1 MSNIQNIILL
11 KIKKQWEKM
20 RKISLIATS
29 LVLGTVLFSGCAVK
43 SGNDKLQD
51 VTKES
56 VTDMIKNGTS
66 TKSEVRSKLGE
77 PTNIDFMENGL
88 EKWEYN
94 HTRKVDKGINYVPVV
109 NWFVKGTND
118 TKKILVVLFDGE
130 VVKNHSFSS
139 SEGETMGGLVR

>member
-1 MSNIQNIILL
+1 
-11 KIKKQWEKM
+11 M

-139 SEGETMGGLVR
+139 SESETMGCLVR

>member
-1 MSNIQNIILL
+1 M
-11 KIKKQWEKM
+11 K
-20 RKISLIATS
+20 KISLIASS
-29 LVLGTVLFSGCAVK
+29 LVLGTVLFTGCAVK
-43 SGNDKLQD
+43 TGNDRIENVTQD
-51 VTKES
+51 NILN
-56 VTDMIKNGTS
+56 MIEDGKS

-109 NWFVKGTND
+109 NWFVKGTDD
-118 TKKILVVLFDGE
+118 TKKTLLVLFEGNI
-130 VVKNHSFSS
+130 VKTHSFSS

>member
-1 MSNIQNIILL
+1 
-11 KIKKQWEKM
+11 M

-118 TKKILVVLFDGE
+118 TKKILVILFDGE

>member
-1 MSNIQNIILL
+1 
-11 KIKKQWEKM
+11 M

-43 SGNDKLQD
+43 SGNDKLRD

-118 TKKILVVLFDGE
+118 TKKILVVLFNGE

>member
-1 MSNIQNIILL
+1 
-11 KIKKQWEKM
+11 M

-51 VTKES
+51 VIKES

>member
-1 MSNIQNIILL
+1 
-11 KIKKQWEKM
+11 M

-66 TKSEVRSKLGE
+66 TKSDVRSKLGE